1 MQLVDL
7 VRVLLADGA
16 TPVDQDP
23 QHLPLVVADHG
34 PQPGHPG
41 PDERDRVC
49 VGGVGLAALP
59 GREHGGPSRQ
69 LRRDADDVLA
79 GDDEPVVTLR
89 LCGSMLITTG
99 PSSTFITLSLHL
111 GPASWSSA
119 EGTATSGS
127 AFPSSALSG
136 PAVPEPAHAK

>member
-23 QHLPLVVADHG
+23 QHLPPVVADHG

-59 GREHGGPSRQ
+59 GREHGGRADSFGGTPTTCSPAAMSR
-69 LRRDADDVLA
+69 
-79 GDDEPVVTLR
+79 
-89 LCGSMLITTG
+89 S
-99 PSSTFITLSLHL
+99 
-111 GPASWSSA
+111 
-119 EGTATSGS
+119 
-127 AFPSSALSG
+127 
-136 PAVPEPAHAK
+136 